1 MSVISTNV
9 AANTALRYLNLNAAE
24 QSSSLAKLASGSRI
38 QVASDDASGLAVGT
52 ALAADIAV
60 LEQASINAQHGESVL
75 QTADGG
81 LSRISDILQRM
92 KSLTAQSQSGAVSNT
107 ERGYVDAEFQ
117 QLIQEVSDI
126 ASQTTFN
133 GEKMLDGT
141 GSYATGVNFLVGVD
155 AGNTITVTLAD
166 VDSTALGLNTASVN
180 TVTSAA
186 SAMTA
191 VDTAIS
197 SVSGERANVGAT
209 LSRFGYRGD
218 VINTSLE
225 NLKAAK
231 STIMDAD
238 IAAEQINF
246 TNAQTLTDAAI
257 SALARANAMPQKLL
271 QLLS

>member
-1 MSVISTNV
+1 MPVISTNM
-9 AANTALRYLNLNAAE
+9 AANTALRYLNQNSDA

-52 ALAADIAV
+52 ALSADIAV
-60 LEQASINAQHGESVL
+60 LEQASINAQHGEAVL

-81 LSRISDILQRM
+81 LSRIGDILQRL
-92 KSLTAQSQSGAVSNT
+92 KSLTAQSQSGAISNT

-117 QLIQEVSDI
+117 QLIKEIDAIS
-126 ASQTTFN
+126 SQTTFN

-141 GSYATGVNFLVGVD
+141 GAYAAGVDFLVGVE
-155 AGNTITVTLAD
+155 ATNTITVTLAD
-166 VDSTALGLNTASVN
+166 VDTTALGINAASVTTTTN
-180 TVTSAA
+180 AA
-186 SAMTA
+186 AAMTLI
-191 VDTAIS
+191 DTAIGT
-197 SVSGERANVGAT
+197 VSGERANVGAT

-218 VINTSLE
+218 VINSSLE

-257 SALARANAMPQKLL
+257 SALARANTMPQKLL